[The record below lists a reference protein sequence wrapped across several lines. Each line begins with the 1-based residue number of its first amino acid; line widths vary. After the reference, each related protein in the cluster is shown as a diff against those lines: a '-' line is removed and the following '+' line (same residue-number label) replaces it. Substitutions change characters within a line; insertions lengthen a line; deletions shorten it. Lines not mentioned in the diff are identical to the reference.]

1 MIQSKKHK
9 HIKYE
14 WYEFLDVETLDYFCW
29 QLLYSSDSYSLD
41 NKTTIL
47 KYNKQWYDELIR
59 YIHKIIWSPHSETTA
74 HNDE

>member
-14 WYEFLDVETLDYFCW
+14 WYDFIDVETLDYLSWALMTC
-29 QLLYSSDSYSLD
+29 SDTYMAWD
-41 NKTTIL
+41 IVIL